1 VPAQADAIPHNHAAV
16 ITPAKRVIA
25 EDPTQLRMAYLPIF
39 EPKTKI
45 RLIQTD

>member
-25 EDPTQLRMAYLPIF
+25 EDLTESRMAYLPILEKDRRF
-39 EPKTKI
+39 G
-45 RLIQTD
+45 